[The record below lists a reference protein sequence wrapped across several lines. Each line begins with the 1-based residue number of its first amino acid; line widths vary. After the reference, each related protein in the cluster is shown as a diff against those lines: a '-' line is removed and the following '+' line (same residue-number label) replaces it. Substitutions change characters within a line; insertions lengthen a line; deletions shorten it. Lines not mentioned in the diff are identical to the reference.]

1 MVRGKPWHPSCR
13 AAAIEPVIAVTP
25 AVEPILR
32 RTERPQMEA
41 DIGSKRYPTTDELD
55 LMLPL
60 VEDLIKESY
69 PDCSGCKTP
78 IRDVSL
84 RCCRKTTNP

>member
-1 MVRGKPWHPSCR
+1 MSKGKPWHQSCWDR
-13 AAAIEPVIAVTP
+13 ANEPVIAVTP
-25 AVEPILR
+25 AVEPILKKSD
-32 RTERPQMEA
+32 RPKVET
-41 DIGSKRYPTTDELD
+41 DSGHRRYPLLSTEDLD

-78 IRDVSL
+78 ISDVSHN
-84 RCCRKTTNP
+84 CCTKL